1 MGTRLPALDV
11 DPLSL
16 PLGVQ
21 IDSWRVSGFR
31 GRGAYGTLY
40 RAEHAGLEEVGSVA
54 LKLAVYPGDER
65 FKREAHLLS
74 CIHSPYVPRLIAQ
87 GVWKHAS
94 GDYPYLVMELVEGE
108 PLYEWAARRN
118 PTERQVLVRL
128 AQVARALE
136 ATHAAG
142 GVHRDVKGANV
153 LVRLADG
160 RAFLTDFGAGYYRG
174 AATLTSKLLPP
185 GTPAYRSPEAWAFLR
200 AFLRHPTVRYPASTC
215 DDLFAMG
222 VMAYRLITDE
232 YPPPTDP
239 EEPSAEVW
247 RDGGP
252 GAPSLRGLNP
262 HVSLETKSIV
272 SRLLAIAPVDRFQ
285 GKAHKAAEAFE
296 EAERRAGPEADI
308 PLFDWG
314 HEHRPRWRSPRA
326 VRLAEERDAAVRE
339 ELVRREEEARARAE
353 AADKQALLRLRVR
366 VWGAEGVIA
375 AVGLVLVLLMVAWL
389 YRQPEWARSSA
400 RSTSRAGGI
409 VAVGDSNSATSK
421 QAAANSD
428 GAGQTVAAP
437 MPEKPFPGQRKPP
450 CNRTGEVAIRGG
462 CWYALRDARPPCKE
476 EGKEEAYAWDGACYG
491 PSFSTQRQP
500 TSSPP

>member
-1 MGTRLPALDV
+1 M
-11 DPLSL
+11 
-16 PLGVQ
+16 Q

-31 GRGAYGTLY
+31 GRGAYGTIY
-40 RAEHAGLEEVGSVA
+40 RAEYVGHEAAGSVA
-54 LKLAVYPGDER
+54 LKMAVYPGDER

-74 CIHSPYVPRLIAQ
+74 RIHSLYVPRLIAQ
-87 GVWKHAS
+87 GVWKHPS

-136 ATHAAG
+136 ATHVAG

-153 LVRLADG
+153 LIRLADG
-160 RAFLTDFGAGYYRG
+160 RAFLIDFGAGYYRG

-185 GTPAYRSPEAWAFLR
+185 GTPTYRSPEAWAFLR
-200 AFLRHPTVRYPASTC
+200 AFLRHPTMHYPASTC
-215 DDLFAMG
+215 DDLFALG

-239 EEPSAEVW
+239 EEPGAEVW
-247 RDGGP
+247 REGGP

-272 SRLLAIAPVDRFQ
+272 SRLLAIAPVDRFR
-285 GKAHKAAEAFE
+285 GKALKAAEALE
-296 EAERRAGPEADI
+296 EAERRAGPEADV
-308 PLFDWG
+308 PLFEWG

-326 VRLAEERDAAVRE
+326 VRLAEERDAAARE
-339 ELVRREEEARARAE
+339 ELVQREEEERARAKV
-353 AADKQALLRLRVR
+353 ADRQSPLQPRVR
-366 VWGAEGVIA
+366 VWGAEGVMA
-375 AVGLVLVLLMVAWL
+375 AVGLVLALLIVARL
-389 YRQPEWARSSA
+389 YREPEGARSSV
-400 RSTSRAGGI
+400 RSNSRAGSI
-409 VAVGDSNSATSK
+409 VAVGDSASATSK
-421 QAAANSD
+421 QASASTD
-428 GAGQTVAAP
+428 GARESIAWP
-437 MPEKPFPGQRKPP
+437 MPEKPFPGQRRPP

-462 CWYALRDARPPCKE
+462 CWYALRDAKPPCKE
-476 EGKEEAYAWDGACYG
+476 EGKEEAYAWEGACYG
-491 PSFSTQRQP
+491 PSFPVQRQP